1 MHVEPAVHRRIS
13 LTLLA
18 LGFQAGVLAWDH
30 LHGGVPSHHLLAN
43 PDLPAVSNW
52 WGLVLVPLLA
62 WFTVAQAQRRRE
74 PARFSSR
81 VVSRSPSHFP
91 PLAGFVCALAYG
103 ALLAVLF
110 AHGSTL
116 TGYLFFGLL
125 LVALVV
131 RLWHGEYL
139 LGFVLSM
146 SFVAGPV
153 LPAMFGAVVALFS
166 WLVHTTA
173 RALWRRLRPQ
183 RCLP

>member
-1 MHVEPAVHRRIS
+1 MHVDPALNRRIS

-30 LHGGVPSHHLLAN
+30 LRGGVPSHHLLAN

-52 WGLVLVPLLA
+52 WGLFLVPLLA
-62 WFTVAQAQRRRE
+62 WFTVAQVQRRRE

-81 VVSRSPSHFP
+81 VSSRSPSRFP
-91 PLAGFVCALAYG
+91 PLAGFLCALAYG

-110 AHGSTL
+110 AHGSAL

-131 RLWHGEYL
+131 RLWHGKYL

-146 SFVAGPV
+146 TFVAGPI
-153 LPAMFGAVVALFS
+153 LPAMFGAIIALFS

-173 RALWRRLRPQ
+173 RALWRKLRPQ
-183 RCLP
+183 RGVF